1 VKLDE
6 KSIRWSL
13 NHLIKYGDTDLFP
26 RPIEFDS
33 LYEIENITVEK
44 LKDLDLG
51 NYQYGASRRFIVPKD
66 ELSYRT
72 ATQLD
77 PLDNIVLTAIVYE
90 YGNQIESRRI
100 PISENRVFGYRFAP
114 QEDCSLYNPSVSW
127 LEFWNN
133 CKEKSSNYK
142 YAVYLDIADFYNQI
156 YHHNIENQLIE
167 SGFPNQIRKWIM
179 NLLESVTAKV
189 SRGIPVGPHST
200 HILGEMS
207 LIPVDNSLSMKGLDH
222 CRYVDDIVIFCDD
235 YKQAR
240 IIVYQMA
247 DILDKQQ
254 RLIVQK
260 QKTKIYESE
269 EFTAHCQNM
278 LQDRPIN
285 DLEEEMLTVL
295 RARSSRNPYTH
306 VSLKALSLDETKV
319 FEQSRVEIILSDYL
333 KEKEP
338 NFTRLR
344 WLLRRLS
351 QVGVPSAVDFCI
363 DHVDELTPAISDICH
378 YLVSV
383 NSNYTGNWKDLGT
396 KIFNLLD
403 SDLIKSNEYFQMT
416 LLSLFGRKP
425 MLNNTS
431 SLISTY
437 QSSPPSLRREI
448 LLSAYALNM
457 GDWIRELKESYQGLD
472 AWSKRAF
479 IIVTKSLPVEE
490 RKFFLDYI
498 KDGSTLN
505 DLLITWAKTHRKLP
519 D

>member
-1 VKLDE
+1 MKLDE

-26 RPIEFDS
+26 KPVELDC
-33 LYEIENITVEK
+33 LYEIENEAVNKIKEI
-44 LKDLDLG
+44 DLG
-51 NYQYGASRRFIVPKD
+51 NYEYGASRRFIVPKD

-77 PLDNIVLTAIVYE
+77 PLDNIILTAVIYE
-90 YGNQIESRRI
+90 YGNLIENRRI
-100 PISENRVFGYRFAP
+100 PISEDKIFGYRFQP
-114 QEDCSLYNPSVSW
+114 QGDWSLYNPNVSW
-127 LEFWNN
+127 LEFWKN
-133 CKEKSSNYK
+133 CKKKSSNYK

-156 YHHNIENQLIE
+156 YHHNIENQLIQ
-167 SGFPNQIRKWIM
+167 SCFPNQIKKWIM
-179 NLLESVTAKV
+179 NLLESITVKV

-207 LIPVDNSLSMKGLDH
+207 LISVDNSLSMKGIDY

-235 YKQAR
+235 YTQGR
-240 IIVYQMA
+240 VIVYQMA
-247 DILDKQQ
+247 EILDKQQ

-269 EFTAHCQNM
+269 EFEAHCQNM

-285 DLEEEMLTVL
+285 DFEEEILTVL
-295 RARSSRNPYTH
+295 RARSSQNPYSPI
-306 VSLKALSLDETKV
+306 SLNALSLDEVKV
-319 FEQSRVEIILSDYL
+319 FDKNRIETILSDYL
-333 KEKEP
+333 KEREP

-363 DHVDELTPAISDICH
+363 NHADELTPAISDICH

-383 NSNYTGNWKDLGT
+383 NNNYTGDWKNLGT
-396 KIFNLLD
+396 KIFNLLN

-416 LLSLFGRKP
+416 LLSLFARKRL
-425 MLNNTS
+425 LNNSS

-437 QSSPPSLRREI
+437 QSSPPTLRREI

-457 GDWIRELKESYQGLD
+457 GDWLRELKESYQGLD
-472 AWSKRAF
+472 TWSKRAF
-479 IIVTKSLPVEE
+479 IIATKSLPVEE
-490 RKFFLDYI
+490 RRFFLDHI
-498 KDGSTLN
+498 KDGSVLN
-505 DLLITWAKTHRKLP
+505 DLLIKWSKT
-519 D
+519 

>member
-1 VKLDE
+1 MKLDE
-6 KSIRWSL
+6 QSIRWSL
-13 NHLIKYGDTDLFP
+13 KHLIKYGDTDLFP
-26 RPIEFDS
+26 KPIEFDS
-33 LYEIENITVEK
+33 LYEIENDTVNK
-44 LKDLDLG
+44 LKDIDLG

-77 PLDNIVLTAIVYE
+77 PLDNIVLTAIIYE

-100 PISENRVFGYRFAP
+100 PISDDRVFGYRFAP
-114 QEDCSLYNPSVSW
+114 QGDWSLYNPNVSW
-127 LEFWNN
+127 LEFWNK
-133 CKEKSSNYK
+133 CKEKSSNYN

-156 YHHNIENQLIE
+156 YHHTIENQLIE
-167 SGFPNQIRKWIM
+167 SGFPNQIKKWIL
-179 NLLESVTAKV
+179 NFLESITAKV

-207 LIPVDNSLSMKGLDH
+207 LIPVDNSLSMKGLDY
-222 CRYVDDIVIFCDD
+222 CRYVDDIVIFCND

-240 IIVYQMA
+240 VIVYQMA

-269 EFTAHCQNM
+269 EFEVHCQNM

-285 DLEEEMLTVL
+285 DFEEEMLVVL
-295 RARSSRNPYTH
+295 RARSSRNPYARIN
-306 VSLKALSLDETKV
+306 LQALSLDENKV
-319 FEQSRVEIILSDYL
+319 FDQSRIETILSDYL

-338 NFTRLR
+338 NFTRIR

-363 DHVDELTPAISDICH
+363 SHADELTPAISDICH

-383 NSNYTGNWKDLGT
+383 NNNYAGDWKGLGT
-396 KIFNLLD
+396 QIFNLLD
-403 SDLIKSNEYFQMT
+403 SALIKSNEYFQMT

-431 SLISTY
+431 NLISAY
-437 QSSPPSLRREI
+437 RLSPPSMRREI
-448 LLSAYALNM
+448 LLSAYALSM
-457 GDWIRELKESYQGLD
+457 GDWLRELKESYQGLD

-479 IIVTKSLPVEE
+479 IIASKTLPVEE
-490 RKFFLDYI
+490 RKFFLDHI
-498 KDGSTLN
+498 KDGNTLN
-505 DLLITWAKTHRKLP
+505 DLLIKWAKT
-519 D
+519 